1 VLISQFHY
9 KKKKYIFAQL
19 KNTKMSENL
28 ENANEL
34 IEKIKSNKTFKLAA
48 IAVGAVVVLVLG
60 YVAYYNFVYL
70 PAEEKSHTAYWREL
84 IMVENDSLDVALD
97 GFESIAK
104 QYDGKTGGEV
114 SNYMAGRILMEKGQ
128 FEDALKY
135 LEKVDLEDVYLGSMV
150 IGLQGDC
157 YVELKKFDQAV
168 KLYEE
173 AASRKPNEMTTPMY
187 LKKAALVYE
196 LELKNFEKATELYK
210 QIELDYYEYA
220 KSNNIEKYIARASNK
235 Q

>member
-1 VLISQFHY
+1 
-9 KKKKYIFAQL
+9 
-19 KNTKMSENL
+19 MSENL

-34 IEKIKSNKTFKLAA
+34 IEKIKSNKKFKMAS

-60 YVAYYNFVYL
+60 YVAYYNFIYL
-70 PAEEKSHTAYWREL
+70 PAEEKSRTAYWREL

-104 QYDGKTGGEV
+104 QYDGKSGGEV
-114 SNYMAGRILMEKGQ
+114 SNYMAGRILMQKGQ

-135 LEKVDLEDVYLGSMV
+135 LEKADLDDVYLGSMV

-157 YVELKKFDQAV
+157 HVELKNFDQAV
-168 KLYEE
+168 KLYEK
-173 AASRKPNEMTTPMY
+173 AAGRQENEMTSPMF

-196 LELKNFEKATELYK
+196 LELKNFDKATELYK
-210 QIELDYYEYA
+210 RIEMEYYDYA
-220 KSNNIEKYIARASNK
+220 KTNNIEKYIARASNK

>member
-1 VLISQFHY
+1 
-9 KKKKYIFAQL
+9 
-19 KNTKMSENL
+19 MSENL

-34 IEKIKSNKTFKLAA
+34 IEKIKSNKKFKMAT

-60 YVAYYNFVYL
+60 YVAYYNFIHL
-70 PAEEKSHTAYWREL
+70 PAEEKSRTAYWREL
-84 IMVENDSLDVALD
+84 IMVENDSLDVALE

-104 QYDGKTGGEV
+104 QYDGKSGGEV
-114 SNYMAGRILMEKGQ
+114 SNYMAGRILMQKGQ

-135 LEKVDLEDVYLGSMV
+135 LEKADLDDVYLGSMI

-157 YVELKKFDQAV
+157 HVELKNFDKAV
-168 KLYEE
+168 KLYEK
-173 AASRKPNEMTTPMY
+173 AAGRQENEMTSPMF

-196 LELKNFEKATELYK
+196 LELKNFDKATELYK
-210 QIELDYYEYA
+210 RIEMEYYDYA
-220 KSNNIEKYIARASNK
+220 KTNNIEKYIARASNK